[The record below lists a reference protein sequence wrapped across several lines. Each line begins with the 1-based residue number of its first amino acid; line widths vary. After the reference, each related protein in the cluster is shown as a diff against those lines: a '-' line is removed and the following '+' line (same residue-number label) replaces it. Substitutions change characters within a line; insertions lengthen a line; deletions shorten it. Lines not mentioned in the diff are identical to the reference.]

1 MQSHTTDYDT
11 IIQLA
16 LASGI
21 IQTIGMFHRNPEQ
34 RTKSNVY
41 HGMIVMVGGIFIGPL
56 NTANPQS
63 RCFA

>member
-1 MQSHTTDYDT
+1 MYRCSHLVQSHTTDYDT

-21 IQTIGMFHRNPEQ
+21 IQTIGMFHKDPEQ

-41 HGMIVMVGGIFIGPL
+41 HGMIVMVCIMS
-56 NTANPQS
+56 A
-63 RCFA
+63 